1 MTRTRRYAEGD
12 RARLMRAAH
21 GACRALGLDADARH
35 DVQLAVT
42 GKASMRDMSARDLAR
57 LLAHL
62 NTLQGEARSGAT
74 GHPSSGRMKR
84 RTGGAPDGTGGGH
97 RGGAPDG
104 TGGGHRGGA
113 PDGTGGGHRGGQK
126 GASAAHRDSHS
137 GANPRPKAKRG
148 DVRLIHALWGE
159 LGRRGALKRPGRA
172 GLNAFIRARFGAH
185 WAFVPIDVDALTDTG
200 CITDVIR
207 SLRAMLARAEAQAD
221 ADAEVSP

>member
-12 RARLMRAAH
+12 CARLMRGAH

-42 GKASMRDMSARDLAR
+42 GKASMRDMSARDLVL

-137 GANPRPKAKRG
+137 GANPHPKAKRG

-185 WAFVPIDVDALTDTG
+185 WAFVPLDVDALTDTG

-207 SLRAMLARAEAQAD
+207 SLRAMLARSGPAPEEGA
-221 ADAEVSP
+221 